1 MSEHVAMLGSARMR
15 TLLLVAEKV
24 LAVFLKT
31 DHGVLEA
38 SCMLIPL
45 ASGNVLCVGDAGC

>member
-1 MSEHVAMLGSARMR
+1 MR

-31 DHGVLEA
+31 DRGVLEA
-38 SCMLIPL
+38 SSMLIPL

>member
-1 MSEHVAMLGSARMR
+1 MR
-15 TLLLVAEKV
+15 TLLLVAEKVQV

-38 SCMLIPL
+38 SSMLIPL
-45 ASGNVLCVGDAGC
+45 ASGNVLCAGDAGC